1 MDRPG
6 ELGSS
11 LQRLKRAT
19 RDLQDQWTVA
29 KQSWRDQT
37 AQDFEAQYLE
47 PIMPQLRLVMAA
59 SAELEDLFRH
69 VRQELE

>member
-6 ELGSS
+6 ELASS

-19 RDLQDQWTVA
+19 RDLQDHWAAA
-29 KQSWRDQT
+29 KRSWRDQT
-37 AQDFEAQYLE
+37 ARDFESQYLE
-47 PIMPQLRLVMAA
+47 PILPQLRLVLAA
-59 SAELEDLFRH
+59 SAELEELFRQ